1 LIRKDDPDD
10 LAPLLEVWYDA
21 SRVAHPFLSTAF
33 MDQERRAIAQTH
45 LPNAETWVYEE
56 KGAVVG
62 FMSLISNEIGGLFV
76 TSRRHRCGIGRA
88 PLDHVR
94 ASRDHLEVEVFEANR
109 IGRSFYDAYGFE
121 IVETQR
127 HAETGHKTLRM
138 RLDVNNRRWASR
150 AERLD

>member
-1 LIRKDDPDD
+1 MIRKYDPDD
-10 LAPLLEVWYDA
+10 LAQLLEVWYDA
-21 SRVAHPFLSTAF
+21 SRVAHPFLSTEF
-33 MDQERRAIAQTH
+33 VDRERREVAETH

-56 KGAVVG
+56 DGSVVG
-62 FMSLISNEIGGLFV
+62 FISLIGDEVGGLFV
-76 TSRRHRCGIGRA
+76 TSRRHRRGIGRA
-88 PLDHVR
+88 LLDHVR

-138 RLDVNNRRWASR
+138 RLDVRNLRWASR